1 MKLSIKEFFSKYAH
15 LLKNFL
21 MDNFIFCAVQN
32 VEAELLPTHYDR
44 NLDKFQE
51 TVQNKNKSELTK
63 KQLPT

>member
-1 MKLSIKEFFSKYAH
+1 
-15 LLKNFL
+15 

-32 VEAELLPTHYDR
+32 VEEELLPTHYDR